1 MVVASLLYLIRVFIM
16 ERKRT
21 SISTSKYDVLASSNW
36 EIKKVWLSWPL
47 EWKEIICQQHTCKRT
62 MAKQRFLQVHF
73 LDKKYLVH
81 RLVANAFLGLDLK
94 NKSMVACHK
103 DDNTENNNV
112 ENLFVW
118 TRQHNSFDRFR
129 FKVSK
134 NSISQIRELINQ
146 WLDDSAI
153 FDRFYNNRK

>member
-1 MVVASLLYLIRVFIM
+1 
-16 ERKRT
+16 
-21 SISTSKYDVLASSNW
+21 
-36 EIKKVWLSWPL
+36 
-47 EWKEIICQQHTCKRT
+47 

-112 ENLFVW
+112 ENLFV
-118 TRQHNSFDRFR
+118 
-129 FKVSK
+129 
-134 NSISQIRELINQ
+134 
-146 WLDDSAI
+146 
-153 FDRFYNNRK
+153 